1 MAKKNQYWNYA
12 KYANMALSFGIT
24 MITGI
29 FLGFYG
35 GGWLDRRFGTAP
47 WLMLA
52 GILLGVGVGF
62 RSIWS
67 ELRALEK
74 DLNRAKIDRK
84 IDDEDKNHR
93 D

>member
-1 MAKKNQYWNYA
+1 MVKKHQYWNYA

-62 RSIWS
+62 RGIWS
-67 ELRALEK
+67 ELRALEES
-74 DLNRAKIDRK
+74 LNRAKNDRK
-84 IDDEDKNHR
+84 VDNEDKNHQE
-93 D
+93 